1 MKSKYLLYLIAWALT
16 IGYFT
21 SCKKAEKGCTDPK
34 ASNYNALATEMD
46 STCIYSNAPIVDDTN
61 KTAIKGCTNPL
72 ATNYNPDATEDD
84 GSCIIPGCMQPLAE
98 NYNPDATED
107 DGSCI
112 DKREK
117 FAGDWSVDSDCGGGF
132 VDLGDPQAVTYNQG
146 IWSDTIFIDN
156 VIAGVQVYALVN
168 GLEVTIPKQTVAGQL
183 PIEVDGTGTMNAAQ
197 NRIDATINYLIDNP
211 FFPINGNCTAVYT
224 K

>member
-1 MKSKYLLYLIAWALT
+1 MKSKYLLFLIAWALT

-46 STCIYSNAPIVDDTN
+46 STCIYSNVPIVDDTN

-72 ATNYNPDATEDD
+72 AT
-84 GSCIIPGCMQPLAE
+84 

-132 VDLGDPQAVTYNQG
+132 VDLGDPQTVTYNQG